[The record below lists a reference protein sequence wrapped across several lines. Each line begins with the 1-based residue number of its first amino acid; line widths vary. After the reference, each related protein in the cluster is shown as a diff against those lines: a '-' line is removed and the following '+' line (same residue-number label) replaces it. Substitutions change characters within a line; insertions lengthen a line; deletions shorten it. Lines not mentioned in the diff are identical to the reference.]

1 VGVKVG
7 KIVFSFV
14 KVFNIQFF
22 FFFILCF
29 TTVVADELW
38 QERPEKINPV
48 NTSQL
53 FFRGL
58 LFATFLL
65 NQIFLK
71 NKLINLNL

>member
-1 VGVKVG
+1 
-7 KIVFSFV
+7 
-14 KVFNIQFF
+14 
-22 FFFILCF
+22 
-29 TTVVADELW
+29 VVADELW

-58 LFATFLL
+58 GFATFLL